1 MGPQG
6 PGPARING
14 CAKVLAFWLERDPHI
29 NPPQDLGQSRG
40 GAHRHPQVQAQPGS
54 CGQSRQHPAVP
65 AGQDGQKAWGPVSTG
80 PSSLVPAGLGAA
92 GLGKKAQVNPGAATP
107 AQPRGCPLP
116 ELYQGRLGGASRRLG
131 LTGTG
136 LPAAEV

>member
-92 GLGKKAQVNPGAATP
+92 GLGKKAQVNPGHHACP
-107 AQPRGCPLP
+107 APRVPFAGALP
-116 ELYQGRLGGASRRLG
+116 GPTWRG
-131 LTGTG
+131 LQKVRTHWDW
-136 LPAAEV
+136 PSSC